1 MSDKS
6 GQKDPS
12 MEEILSSIRRIITE
26 DNAQG
31 GKTGAAEPEDDDVLE
46 LTEEV
51 GAEEPDAPRREP
63 RFGLRGRDAAESGDR
78 NTRREPML
86 DGVPDQ
92 AEEETLAEPEFVPE
106 DYVPEEA
113 GFSSDS
119 ASPYAEEP
127 EEFSEPA
134 AGDEEEEVMKTSQSK
149 TESPEIGEKIVS
161 ESATAATAAVLGQL
175 KRVAS
180 DKPDQMRIGGGDVTI
195 AEMVREMMRPML
207 REWMDQNL
215 PAIVERIVRREIQKL
230 VDRAQDDE

>member
-31 GKTGAAEPEDDDVLE
+31 GQQGAVEPEDDDVLE

-51 GAEEPDAPRREP
+51 GGEDPDAPRREP
-63 RFGLRGRDAAESGDR
+63 RFGLRGRDSAESGDQ
-78 NTRREPML
+78 TPRREPML
-86 DGVPDQ
+86 DTMPEQ
-92 AEEETLAEPEFVPE
+92 AEDETLAEPEFAPE
-106 DYVPEEA
+106 DHVPEEE

-119 ASPYAEEP
+119 TSPYAEEP

-134 AGDEEEEVMKTSQSK
+134 AGEEEEEVMKTSKSE
-149 TESPEIGEKIVS
+149 TELPGIGEKIVS
-161 ESATAATAAVLGQL
+161 ESATAATAAALGQL
-175 KRVAS
+175 KRAAS
-180 DKPDQMRIGGGDVTI
+180 DKPGQMRIGGDDVTI